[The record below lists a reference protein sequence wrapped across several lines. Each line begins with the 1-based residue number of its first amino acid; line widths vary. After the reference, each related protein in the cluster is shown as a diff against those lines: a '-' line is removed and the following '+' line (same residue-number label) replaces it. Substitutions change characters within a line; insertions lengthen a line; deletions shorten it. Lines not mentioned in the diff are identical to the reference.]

1 MKKLFCKA
9 ACVVAMMAVVMESSA
24 QESLGKSDYDIV
36 FRNGTKVFSLGAGFM
51 ENGSWFSE
59 HESLSM
65 PTISLFSESCWKETE
80 RFGAF
85 GYGCFVKYGGF
96 KRKYT
101 ETLWLSTDEDGNEVS
116 ETQERTASN
125 HWLGFGP
132 LVSYHYTPAARL
144 DLFAR
149 AYFGIRLGSLSDYS
163 TDRKKTYVY
172 GVEGGATYMFTSSL
186 GIYAS
191 ASYDITFLN
200 AGLVLN
206 LTNKRNPKSP
216 TSKW

>member
-101 ETLWLSTDEDGNEVS
+101 ETLWLSTDEEGNEVS
-116 ETQERTASN
+116 ETQER
-125 HWLGFGP
+125 
-132 LVSYHYTPAARL
+132 YTPAARL

-206 LTNKRNPKSP
+206 LTNKRNPKAP
-216 TSKW
+216 TGKW